1 MFVEGFYLV
10 KTISLHRVVS
20 RGDGLPYCLLTR
32 FFLVDYQ
39 WRFIQTWRRETVF
52 FLTDSS
58 KAIHLLWI
66 FYVFLSCVCYAFV
79 RASNF

>member
-1 MFVEGFYLV
+1 MMGCHIVFSHGSFWWIISGDLYKLGAV
-10 KTISLHRVVS
+10 KL
-20 RGDGLPYCLLTR
+20 
-32 FFLVDYQ
+32 
-39 WRFIQTWRRETVF
+39 F

-79 RASNF
+79 RACLYVPCSQLLGKG